1 MTPKEVLEKLEK
13 SKLLTVQDYDKINP
27 LDQGGWAEVNAPI
40 KDYDRNYP
48 GRLKEY
54 LGVDI
59 VVADSKELNQEIG
72 KVEEEKAEEIAD
84 MWIDEAKEVRRGVT
98 RKDVI
103 RAAKLY
109 VALKELIERYDAD
122 AITMAS
128 WHLAGSSNKEPVT
141 NVMPPL
147 SWMELSKEQIPCCCE
162 SLIDCSVTQMVGTY
176 ITDGHARSEAE
187 RRSGFSGFVGDIL
200 NDWSDRNSLLKDASP
215 GNAVIIGH
223 CGASITPHGDD
234 RIPYT
239 IRDHV
244 VNGADWAKLFG
255 PEETVTAT
263 TVDWPS
269 DEVGSIVKFDVYRK
283 KAFVCTGTV
292 LDGNSLYENFPD
304 TVCRNKMVIKID
316 EPEVYH
322 LFSGGNFR
330 KDWGIHPV
338 VFYGDLRKGIKDLAE
353 LIGFSVTGEYR

>member
-1 MTPKEVLEKLEK
+1 MTPKEVVEKLGE

-27 LDQGGWAEVNAPI
+27 LDQGGWEEVNAPI
-40 KDYDRNYP
+40 KDYDREYP
-48 GRLKEY
+48 KRLKEY
-54 LGVDI
+54 LGIDLLI
-59 VVADSKELNQEIG
+59 ANSDELNQEIG
-72 KVEEEKAEEIAD
+72 KVSEEKAEEIAD

-128 WHLAGSSNKEPVT
+128 WHLAGHSNPAGSKT
-141 NVMPPL
+141 NAMPPL
-147 SWMELSKEQIPCCCE
+147 SWMELSKENIPCCCE
-162 SLIDCSVTQMVGTY
+162 SLIDCLVTQMVGTY
-176 ITDGHARSEAE
+176 ITDGHA
-187 RRSGFSGFVGDIL
+187 GFLGDIL
-200 NDWSDRNSLLKDASP
+200 GGFEPIGTPPENV
-215 GNAVIIGH
+215 VIIGH
-223 CGASITPHGDD
+223 CGAPITPHGDD

-244 VNGADWAKLFG
+244 INGADWAKLFG
-255 PEETVTAT
+255 PEDTVTAT

-283 KAFVCTGTV
+283 KVFVCTGTV
-292 LDGNSLYENFPD
+292 LDGNSLYKNFPD
-304 TVCRNKMVIKID
+304 TSCRNKIVIKID

-322 LFSGGNFR
+322 TFSGGNFR

-338 VFYGDLRKGIKDLAE
+338 AFYGDLRKGIKDLAE
-353 LIGFSVTGEYR
+353 LIGFSVTGEDR

>member
-1 MTPKEVLEKLEK
+1 MTAEKVLEKLKE

-27 LDQGGWAEVNAPI
+27 LDQGAWAEVTAPI

-54 LGVDI
+54 LGIDI
-59 VVADSKELNQEIG
+59 VIADSKELNQEMG
-72 KVEEEKAEEIAD
+72 KVEEEKAAEIAD

-98 RKDVI
+98 RKDVT

-147 SWMELSKEQIPCCCE
+147 SWMELSKENIPCSCE
-162 SLIDCSVTQMVGTY
+162 SLIDCLVTQMVGTY
-176 ITDGHARSEAE
+176 ITEGHA
-187 RRSGFSGFVGDIL
+187 GFLGDIL
-200 NDWSDRNSLLKDASP
+200 GGFEPTGTPPENV
-215 GNAVIIGH
+215 VIIGH
-223 CGASITPHGDD
+223 CGAPITPHGDD

-244 VNGADWAKLFG
+244 INGANWAKLFG
-255 PEETVTAT
+255 PEDTITAT

-283 KAFVCTGTV
+283 KVFVCTGTV
-292 LDGNSLYENFPD
+292 LDGNSLYKNFPD
-304 TVCRNKMVIKID
+304 TSCRNKIVIKVD

-322 LFSGGNFR
+322 TFSGGNFR

-338 VFYGDLRKGIKDLAE
+338 AFYGDLKKGIKDLAE
-353 LIGFSVTGEYR
+353 LIGFSVTGEDR